1 MKPFDVRRIRI
12 DFPIL
17 HRKVYGKP
25 LVYLDNA
32 ATALKPQRVIEA
44 MLRYYSAETSNVHR
58 GIYFLSET
66 ATNAYEG
73 ARILVQRFLNASNPG
88 EIIFVRS
95 TTEAI
100 NLVAAS
106 YGRTFLR
113 ERDEIILSVIE
124 HHSNIVPW
132 QILCNQ
138 IGAVLRIIPVNE
150 NGEMMM
156 EEYEKLLSGKT
167 KLVSVAHVSNAIG
180 SINPVRKIIASAHQM
195 GAAVLIDG
203 AQAAAHLPVDVQDL
217 DCDFYAFSGHK
228 VYGPT
233 GIGVLYGKS
242 GFLEKMPPYQGG
254 GEMIRTVTFEKTTY
268 NSLPLKFEAGTPA
281 IAEAIGLGAA
291 IEYVSEIGL
300 ESIEAH
306 EQKLLA
312 YATEKIMAVPGARI
326 IGTARE
332 KSAILSFVIEG
343 VHPHDVA
350 TIVDKEGVAIRAGH
364 HCAMP
369 AMQRFD
375 VPATARA
382 SFALYNITEEVDSF
396 IDSLY
401 KIRTIFN

>member
-1 MKPFDVRRIRI
+1 VKPFDVRRIRD

-32 ATALKPQRVIEA
+32 ATALKPERVIEA
-44 MLRYYSAETSNVHR
+44 MVRYYSAETSNVHR

-73 ARILVQRFLNASNPG
+73 ARTVVQRFLNASDPG
-88 EIIFVRS
+88 EIIFVRN

-113 ERDEIILSVIE
+113 EGDEIILSVIE

-156 EEYEKLLSGKT
+156 EEYERLLSGKT

-180 SINPVRKIIASAHQM
+180 SIHPVKRIIASAHQM
-195 GAAVLIDG
+195 GAVVLIDG
-203 AQAAAHLPVDVQDL
+203 AQAVPHLTVNVQDL

-233 GIGVLYGKS
+233 GIGVLYGKP
-242 GFLEKMPPYQGG
+242 GILEKMPPYQGG
-254 GEMIRTVTFEKTTY
+254 GEMIRTVTFDKTTY
-268 NSLPLKFEAGTPA
+268 NTLPFKFEAGTPA

-300 ESIEAH
+300 EPIEAH
-306 EQKLLA
+306 EHGLLA
-312 YATEKIMAVPGARI
+312 YATEKIMTVPGARI
-326 IGTARE
+326 IGKARE
-332 KSAILSFVIEG
+332 RSAILSFLIEG

-369 AMQRFD
+369 AMQRFG

-382 SFALYNITEEVDSF
+382 SFALYNTKEE
-396 IDSLY
+396 IDSLIDALL
-401 KIRTIFN
+401 KIREFFK